1 MNLQSDIVMP
11 FVFETLPIRGAVI
24 QLERSWHRMLL
35 GHDYEP
41 PVLET
46 LGHSA
51 AASALIAQSLKFDGS
66 ITLQISGDGPLA
78 MLVVQCTS
86 ELELR
91 GMASAGPL
99 DEDLAFAELVN
110 KARCAI
116 TVDAGAMER
125 PYQGIVE
132 VSGDSLA
139 DSIEHYYARSAQV
152 PSHLQLVSDS
162 RCCGGILLQQMP
174 SAGDPAADDWA
185 RAGLSAGGTHL
196 DADDWRRVGLLAS
209 TLGLRDVAGGVG
221 PDLLTRL
228 FAEDDLRVF
237 RPRETVF
244 RCRCTDRRAEDV
256 LKLLGAEETAEVL
269 EEQGKIEVTCEY
281 CGHVRTFDSIDV
293 QRLFAASG
301 LRPSD
306 TLH

>member
-1 MNLQSDIVMP
+1 MSVQRDIVMP
-11 FVFETLPIRGAVI
+11 FMFESLPIRGAII
-24 QLERSWHRMLL
+24 QLEQSWHRMLL
-35 GHDYEP
+35 GHDYEQ

-86 ELELR
+86 DLELR

-99 DEDLAFAELVN
+99 PEGVAFSDLVQR
-110 KARCAI
+110 ARCAI

-139 DSIEHYYARSAQV
+139 DSIEHYYERSAQV
-152 PSHLQLVSDS
+152 PSHMQLVSDQS
-162 RCCGGILLQQMP
+162 HCGGILLQQMP
-174 SAGDPAADDWA
+174 SAGDPTADDW
-185 RAGLSAGGTHL
+185 H
-196 DADDWRRVGLLAS
+196 RVGLLAS

-228 FAEDDLRVF
+228 FGEDDLRVF
-237 RPRETVF
+237 RPRGTVF
-244 RCRCTDRRAEDV
+244 RCRCSVRRAEDV
-256 LKLLGAEETAEVL
+256 LKLLGEQETSEVL
-269 EEQGKIEVTCEY
+269 AEQGKVEVTCEY
-281 CGHVRTFDSIDV
+281 CGRVRTFDSIDV
-293 QRLFAASG
+293 ERLFAESG
-301 LRPSD
+301 VRPSD

>member
-1 MNLQSDIVMP
+1 MSAERDVVMP
-11 FVFETLPIRGAVI
+11 FVFESLPIRGAII

-35 GHDYEP
+35 GHDYEQ

-99 DEDLAFAELVN
+99 DAGTGFPDLVN
-110 KARCAI
+110 RARCAI
-116 TVDAGAMER
+116 TVDSGAMER

-132 VSGDSLA
+132 VGDSLA
-139 DSIEHYYARSAQV
+139 GSIEHYYERSAQV
-152 PSHLQLVSDS
+152 PSHLQLVSD
-162 RCCGGILLQQMP
+162 RNCCGGILLQQMP
-174 SAGDPAADDWA
+174 GAGEPAAGD
-185 RAGLSAGGTHL
+185 RRREGGSAGGACV
-196 DADDWRRVGLLAS
+196 DEDEWRRVGLLAS

-237 RPRETVF
+237 RSREAVF
-244 RCRCTDRRAEDV
+244 RCRCSDRRAEDV
-256 LKLLGAEETAEVL
+256 LKLLGEQETAEVL
-269 EEQGKIEVTCEY
+269 AEQGKVEVTCEY
-281 CGHVRTFDSIDV
+281 CGRIRTFDSIDV
-293 QRLFAASG
+293 ERLFAGSG
-301 LRPSD
+301 MRPSD

>member
-1 MNLQSDIVMP
+1 VNVQSDIVMP

-35 GHDYEP
+35 GHDYEQ

-46 LGHSA
+46 LGQSA

-86 ELELR
+86 KLELR

-99 DEDLAFAELVN
+99 DEDLAFPDLVN

-174 SAGDPAADDWA
+174 SAGDPAADDW
-185 RAGLSAGGTHL
+185 
-196 DADDWRRVGLLAS
+196 RRVGLLAS
-209 TLGLRDVAGGVG
+209 TLGLRDVEGGVG

-256 LKLLGAEETAEVL
+256 LKLLGKEETAEVL
-269 EEQGKIEVTCEY
+269 EEQGRIEVTCEY
-281 CGHVRTFDSIDV
+281 CGHVRTFDSIDIES
-293 QRLFAASG
+293 LFADTG

>member
-1 MNLQSDIVMP
+1 MSTHSDIVMP
-11 FVFETLPIRGAVI
+11 FVFEALPIRGAII

-35 GHDYEP
+35 GHDYEQ

-91 GMASAGPL
+91 GMASAGPI
-99 DEDLAFAELVN
+99 DETVAFSDLVQR
-110 KARCAI
+110 ARCAI
-116 TVDAGAMER
+116 TVDSGAMER

-152 PSHLQLVSDS
+152 PSHLQLVSD
-162 RCCGGILLQQMP
+162 RNCCGGILLQQMP
-174 SAGDPAADDWA
+174 SAGDPTADDWA
-185 RAGLSAGGTHL
+185 
-196 DADDWRRVGLLAS
+196 RVGLLAS

-221 PDLLTRL
+221 PDLLTKL

-256 LKLLGAEETAEVL
+256 LKLLGEKEAAEVL
-269 EEQGKIEVTCEY
+269 AEQGKIEITCEY
-281 CGHVRTFDSIDV
+281 CGRVRTFDSIDIE
-293 QRLFAASG
+293 RLFAEGG

>member
-1 MNLQSDIVMP
+1 MSAQRDVVMP
-11 FVFETLPIRGAVI
+11 FVFEVLPIRGAII
-24 QLERSWHRMLL
+24 QLERSWRRMLL
-35 GHDYEP
+35 GHDYEQ
-41 PVLET
+41 PVLEA

-91 GMASAGPL
+91 GLASAGPL
-99 DEDLAFAELVN
+99 DEGAAFSDLVSS
-110 KARCAI
+110 ARCAI

-132 VSGDSLA
+132 VGDSLA
-139 DSIEHYYARSAQV
+139 GSIEHYYARSAQV
-152 PSHLQLVSDS
+152 PSHVQLVSD
-162 RCCGGILLQQMP
+162 RNCCGGILLQQMP
-174 SAGDPAADDWA
+174 GAGDP
-185 RAGLSAGGTHL
+185 T
-196 DADDWRRVGLLAS
+196 ADDWRRVGLLAS

-237 RPRETVF
+237 RSREAVF
-244 RCRCTDRRAEDV
+244 RCRCSDRRAEDV
-256 LKLLGAEETAEVL
+256 LKLLGAKETAEVL
-269 EEQGKIEVTCEY
+269 AEQGKVEVTCEY
-281 CGHVRTFDSIDV
+281 CGQVRSFDSIDV
-293 QRLFAASG
+293 ERLFAESG
-301 LRPSD
+301 IRPSD

>member
-1 MNLQSDIVMP
+1 MSAQRDIVMP
-11 FVFETLPIRGAVI
+11 FIFESLPIRGAII
-24 QLERSWHRMLL
+24 QLERSWQRMLL
-35 GHDYEP
+35 GHDYEQ

-78 MLVVQCTS
+78 MLVMQCTS
-86 ELELR
+86 DLELR

-99 DEDLAFAELVN
+99 PQGVAFSDLVQR
-110 KARCAI
+110 ARCAI
-116 TVDAGAMER
+116 TVDAGSMER

-152 PSHLQLVSDS
+152 PSHLQLVSDRS
-162 RCCGGILLQQMP
+162 RCGGILLQQMP
-174 SAGDPAADDWA
+174 SAGDPTADDW
-185 RAGLSAGGTHL
+185 H
-196 DADDWRRVGLLAS
+196 RVGLLAS
-209 TLGLRDVAGGVG
+209 TLGLRDVARGVG

-228 FAEDDLRVF
+228 FGEDDLRVF
-237 RPRETVF
+237 RSRETVF
-244 RCRCTDRRAEDV
+244 RCRCSDRRAEDV
-256 LKLLGAEETAEVL
+256 LKLLGERETAEVL
-269 EEQGKIEVTCEY
+269 AEQGKIEVTCEY
-281 CGHVRTFDSIDV
+281 CGRVRTFDSIDV
-293 QRLFAASG
+293 ERLFAESG
-301 LRPSD
+301 IRPSD